1 MEERIGNFFKFFMLF
16 PETLSQAIGNLSCL
30 DRMMDPG
37 AARGVEP
44 SRPAPFT
51 LGEEGVEPSR
61 TSPFSFGAGEEGE
74 EVVELRRQS
83 AV

>member
-1 MEERIGNFFKFFMLF
+1 MIF

-51 LGEEGVEPSR
+51 LGEEAESSR
-61 TSPFSFGAGEEGE
+61 PAPFTFGGGEEGEE

>member
-1 MEERIGNFFKFFMLF
+1 MIF

-44 SRPAPFT
+44 SRPAPFI
-51 LGEEGVEPSR
+51 LGEEAESNR
-61 TSPFSFGAGEEGE
+61 TSPFSFGGGEEGE
-74 EVVELRRQS
+74 EVVQLRRQS

>member
-1 MEERIGNFFKFFMLF
+1 MIF

-51 LGEEGVEPSR
+51 LGEEAKSSR
-61 TSPFSFGAGEEGE
+61 TSPFSFGGGEEGEE